1 MKPILGSRAV
11 ATGNIVTTWP
21 KARGMGNSWARR
33 PGRTGF
39 ALAVGSMLGILLLSN
54 LSSAESSPRGKL
66 EGFFGRA
73 TAILSAATDA
83 QEARDDMRDLA
94 RPLVDGHRAARR
106 ALGPEWDRRTEA
118 ERDEFARTFRGVVEN
133 AYVQIVQARL
143 PRGGPAAVVVNAY
156 VQIVQARLP
165 RGEPPAIRVIGEV
178 VAEGAAIVRT
188 QVPSRQGGD
197 VQVDYVMGESE
208 ETWLVRDVVIDG
220 VSLVD
225 NYRAQIAR
233 VLRTSSY
240 ADLVAR
246 FRTVG
251 GTAMPEPLAAAP
263 SPAAAE
269 F

>member
-1 MKPILGSRAV
+1 MKTIVGSRAV
-11 ATGNIVTTWP
+11 ATGDIVTTWP
-21 KARGMGNSWARR
+21 KARGMGNSSAPR

-66 EGFFGRA
+66 EDFFARA

-83 QEARDDMRDLA
+83 RDARDDMRDLA
-94 RPLVDGHRAARR
+94 RPLFDGHRAARR

-118 ERDEFARTFRGVVEN
+118 ERDEFVRTFRGVVEN

-143 PRGGPAAVVVNAY
+143 PRGGP
-156 VQIVQARLP
+156 
-165 RGEPPAIRVIGEV
+165 PAIRVIGEV
-178 VAEGAAIVRT
+178 IAEGAAIVRT
-188 QVPSRQGGD
+188 QVPSREGGD
-197 VQVDYVMGESE
+197 VQVDYVMGESD

>member
-1 MKPILGSRAV
+1 MKTIVGSRAV
-11 ATGNIVTTWP
+11 ATGDIVTTWP
-21 KARGMGNSWARR
+21 KARGMGTSSAPR

-66 EGFFGRA
+66 EDFFARA

-83 QEARDDMRDLA
+83 KDARDDVRDLA
-94 RPLVDGHRAARR
+94 RPLFDGHRAARR
-106 ALGPEWDRRTEA
+106 ALGPEWDRRTEE
-118 ERDEFARTFRGVVEN
+118 ERDEFVRTFRGVVEN

-143 PRGGPAAVVVNAY
+143 PRGG
-156 VQIVQARLP
+156 
-165 RGEPPAIRVIGEV
+165 PPAIRVIGEV

-188 QVPSRQGGD
+188 QVPSREGGD